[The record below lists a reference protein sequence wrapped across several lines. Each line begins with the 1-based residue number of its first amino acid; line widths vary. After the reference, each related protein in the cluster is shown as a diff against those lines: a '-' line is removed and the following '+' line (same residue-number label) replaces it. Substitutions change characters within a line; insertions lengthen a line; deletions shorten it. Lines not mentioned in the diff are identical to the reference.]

1 MERSSPLSVRL
12 KIQIQNLCQKYKCSG
27 CTISILNFI
36 LPTYFSTFYGSSPE
50 LWHFPQS
57 LWLSEPNTEI
67 SYKLSENH
75 IKMSKIGEF
84 QDSRQIPATPN
95 PTVLIYLRPFQSNI
109 LFENSQNQIESV
121 WNISMIFARK
131 KILRFSVPYFLDHFW
146 EDEVSTQSDGFTRW
160 RANIHFPAGW
170 KSIQCQVLQRLKQL
184 AKDVGGLART
194 SQSLPQHTWKKT
206 YRIAGIKSWR
216 KK

>member
-1 MERSSPLSVRL
+1 MERSSPLSIQL
-12 KIQIQNLCQKYKCSG
+12 KIQIQNQSKKYKCSG
-27 CTISILNFI
+27 CSKSILQLYLADI
-36 LPTYFSTFYGSSPE
+36 LFHFLWLVPE

-131 KILRFSVPYFLDHFW
+131 KSSTFLFRTFWITFERMKWALSLMGSHVEEQIFIFPPDGKVYNVKFYNVWNNWQRMWVGSPEPHRACLNILGKR
-146 EDEVSTQSDGFTRW
+146 RM
-160 RANIHFPAGW
+160 
-170 KSIQCQVLQRLKQL
+170 K
-184 AKDVGGLART
+184 
-194 SQSLPQHTWKKT
+194 
-206 YRIAGIKSWR
+206 
-216 KK
+216 

>member
-1 MERSSPLSVRL
+1 MGRSSPLSVRL

-27 CTISILNFI
+27 CTKSILNFI

-75 IKMSKIGEF
+75 IKTSKIGEF

-95 PTVLIYLRPFQSNI
+95 PSVLIYLKPFNPIYKQKFTKPNRI
-109 LFENSQNQIESV
+109 CLKYFNDLCE
-121 WNISMIFARK
+121 
-131 KILRFSVPYFLDHFW
+131 KIPPLSVPYFLDHFW

-170 KSIQCQVLQRLKQL
+170 KSI
-184 AKDVGGLART
+184 
-194 SQSLPQHTWKKT
+194 
-206 YRIAGIKSWR
+206 
-216 KK
+216 